1 MDCLSFWAVKTVSA
15 LVGCGH
21 AWARIHSEVLSR
33 FSHNPLALHVFETLS
48 EVAGGLVESIDD
60 GLLFFEPVVGIFDA
74 PFQNIILLASEV
86 TGLAVNLNKLFLCL
100 LDLFIQNISAQTLL
114 LLAFRLFSLAH
125 DCLEILRLPFLFNLR
140 PYLHNCVFQAH
151 LVLVFE

>member
-1 MDCLSFWAVKTVSA
+1 MNVST

-33 FSHNPLALHVFETLS
+33 LSHNPLALHVFETLS

-60 GLLFFEPVVGIFDA
+60 RLLFFEPVVGIFDT

-100 LDLFIQNISAQTLL
+100 LDLFIQNMSAQTLL
-114 LLAFRLFSLAH
+114 LLAFRFFPLAH